1 MLTVDQREQIRRAY
15 YIDGKGIRQ
24 IAREGHRDRRTIR
37 KALRDAGPPRYT
49 LREPRARP
57 VLAPFVALMDTW
69 LQEDLSRP
77 PKQRHTARRIF
88 ERLVQEHEFKGGE
101 STVRRYVRE
110 HRPVQRRVFIPL
122 AYEPGEDA
130 QCDFGEG
137 WIMLGGRQTV
147 AQILCMRLCYSK
159 IAFVMAFPHQKQE
172 AFLEGMQQAFRF
184 FGGVPERVWY
194 DRLTQA
200 VKRSLVGQRP
210 REQESFIAFRSHY
223 LFEGVFCNPGEAHE
237 KGLIENLV
245 GYMRRHFFVPLPD
258 VDSFE
263 ELNARLATR
272 CLAEAGRRLRGEKA
286 TIGEMWEEE
295 KPRLRPLPPRTF
307 PCCRTVPVKPNR
319 LSLVTF
325 ETNRYS
331 VPVEHA
337 LHSLYLRAY
346 VDKVEISDGVGL
358 IAMHKRSYEREQDV
372 LDMWHYL
379 PILRER
385 PRALD
390 HAKPFKMWSRPPA
403 FDRYLE
409 ALRRRLPQ
417 RIATL
422 QFLEVAE
429 MTMHYPLSEVAV
441 AGERAMESE
450 SLTPDTVCYFL
461 KAAVACRQFT
471 VPVIASA
478 PSCPQVQHRDLNQ
491 YSLLIG
497 R

>member
-1 MLTVDQREQIRRAY
+1 VLTVDQREQIRRAY
-15 YIDGKGIRQ
+15 YVDGRSIRQ
-24 IAREGHRDRRTIR
+24 IAQEGHRDRRTIR

-57 VLAPFVALMDTW
+57 VLGPFVALIDTW
-69 LQEDLSRP
+69 LKEDLSRP
-77 PKQRHTARRIF
+77 LKQRHTAQRIF
-88 ERLVQEHEFKGGE
+88 ERLVEEHGFKGVD

-110 HRPVQRRVFIPL
+110 HRPLQRQVFIPL
-122 AYEPGEDA
+122 GYEPGEDA

-137 WIMLGGRQTV
+137 WIVLGGRQKL

-159 IAFVMAFPHQKQE
+159 MAFVMAFPHQRQE
-172 AFLEGMQQAFRF
+172 AFLEGMQRAFEF
-184 FGGVPERVWY
+184 FGGVPARVWY
-194 DRLTQA
+194 DHLTQA
-200 VKRSLVGQRP
+200 VKRSLVGRKLQ
-210 REQESFIAFRSHY
+210 EQEAFVAFRSHY

-263 ELNARLATR
+263 ALNAHLAAR
-272 CLAEAGRRLRGEKA
+272 CLAERERKLRGEKGV
-286 TIGEMWEEE
+286 IGEMWDEE
-295 KPRLRPLPPRTF
+295 KPRLRPLPPCTF

-331 VPVEHA
+331 VPVDHV
-337 LHSLYLRAY
+337 LHTLYLRAY

-372 LDMWHYL
+372 LDLWHYL
-379 PILRER
+379 PILWER

-390 HAKPFKMWSRPPA
+390 HAKPFKQWAHPPA

-409 ALRRRLPQ
+409 ALRQRLPQ
-417 RIATL
+417 RNATL
-422 QFLEVAE
+422 QFLEVLE
-429 MTMHYPLSEVAV
+429 ITRTHPLPEVAAAV
-441 AGERAMESE
+441 ERAIGSG

-461 KAAVACRQFT
+461 RDAVACRQFA
-471 VPVIASA
+471 VPVMTSA
-478 PSCPQVQHRDLNQ
+478 PSCPQVQHRDLSQ